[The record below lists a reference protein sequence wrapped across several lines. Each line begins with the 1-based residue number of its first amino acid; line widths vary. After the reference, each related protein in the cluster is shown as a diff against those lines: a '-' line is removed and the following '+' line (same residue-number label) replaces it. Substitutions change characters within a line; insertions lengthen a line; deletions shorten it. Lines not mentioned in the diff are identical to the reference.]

1 METGD
6 LVEVVIGL
14 IALLVGAI
22 SWLYRKARG
31 LPTPPSSSS
40 SKPPPPS
47 TPAPPGRTPQRPT
60 RLVVLATLIS
70 VLLSSLVASV
80 WISFGAGASPHI
92 QETMGYLTAFYLC
105 VGGPL
110 IAVFAV
116 LFTSALSNL
125 YSEFQGN
132 ALPRSLQALIGAL
145 LGVILTVP
153 VFLLISGR

>member
-1 METGD
+1 
-6 LVEVVIGL
+6 
-14 IALLVGAI
+14 
-22 SWLYRKARG
+22 
-31 LPTPPSSSS
+31 
-40 SKPPPPS
+40 
-47 TPAPPGRTPQRPT
+47 
-60 RLVVLATLIS
+60 
-70 VLLSSLVASV
+70 
-80 WISFGAGASPHI
+80 
-92 QETMGYLTAFYLC
+92 LC